1 MAFPLGEPPRQP
13 PIIRYPKSMSAS
25 SDSLR
30 TTLTGQAAILSEL
43 ASAFIEP
50 ALKQQGMNLGT
61 FELLSAVQASKGQAK
76 QNELADRLGIT
87 PPSLC
92 EALKSAVKKGF
103 VEQAPS
109 PQDQRAKIVRL
120 TNKGSKAL
128 EFALQTISQMESRL
142 RNSLDSQKLMEC
154 ISLLAEANKVLA
166 LAIQQQSSRGDK

>member
-1 MAFPLGEPPRQP
+1 MALLLGEPPRQP
-13 PIIRYPKSMSAS
+13 SLVRYPKGMAS
-25 SDSLR
+25 TGDELK

-50 ALKQQGMNLGT
+50 ALRQQGMNLGT
-61 FELLSAVQASKGQAK
+61 FELLSAVQAGKGQAK

-103 VEQAPS
+103 VEQAAS

-128 EFALQTISQMESRL
+128 DFALQTINQMEGRL
-142 RNSLDSQKLMEC
+142 RNSLDSDKLRDC
-154 ISLLAEANKVLA
+154 IALLAEANKVLA
-166 LAIQQQSSRGDK
+166 LAIQQQSSRGER

>member
-1 MAFPLGEPPRQP
+1 MACLLGEPPRHETLV
-13 PIIRYPKSMSAS
+13 RYPKSMPS
-25 SDSLR
+25 SGDELR

-50 ALKQQGMNLGT
+50 SLRQQGMNLGT

-76 QNELADRLGIT
+76 QNELAERLGIT

-103 VEQAPS
+103 VEQVPS

-128 EFALQTISQMESRL
+128 DFALQTINLMESRL
-142 RNSLDSQKLMEC
+142 RNSLDSEKLKDS

-166 LAIQQQSSRGDK
+166 LAIQQQSSRGER